1 MQELYSIFA
10 RNPLIL
16 RINTII
22 IVFKIHLISTRMEEQ
37 TMEKKDLDWGNIGF
51 SYMPTD
57 KRYVANYKDGAWDEG
72 VFACMNSG

>member
-1 MQELYSIFA
+1 MADMQELYSIFA
-10 RNPLIL
+10 GNPLIL

-57 KRYVANYKDGAWDEG
+57 KRYVANYDL
-72 VFACMNSG
+72 

>member
-1 MQELYSIFA
+1 
-10 RNPLIL
+10 
-16 RINTII
+16 
-22 IVFKIHLISTRMEEQ
+22 MEEQ

-72 VFACMNSG
+72 GMTSDPNVVINECSKASISRPSRAMPMTPNTLSPVRTAR

>member
-1 MQELYSIFA
+1 M
-10 RNPLIL
+10 IL

-51 SYMPTD
+51 SYMPKE
-57 KRYVANYKDGAWDEG
+57 KRYFANYK
-72 VFACMNSG
+72 

>member
-57 KRYVANYKDGAWDEG
+57 KRYVANYKDGHSSVLPGD
-72 VFACMNSG
+72 F

>member
-1 MQELYSIFA
+1 MADMQELYSIFA

-22 IVFKIHLISTRMEEQ
+22 IVFKIHLRSTRREEQ

-57 KRYVANYKDGAWDEG
+57 KRYVAN
-72 VFACMNSG
+72 